1 MSAGRFRNL
10 AIAWT
15 LSALFALISVTAVLA
30 DGGGTTFPH

>member
-10 AIAWT
+10 AIAWA
-15 LSALFALISVTAVLA
+15 LSAVFVLISVSAVLA